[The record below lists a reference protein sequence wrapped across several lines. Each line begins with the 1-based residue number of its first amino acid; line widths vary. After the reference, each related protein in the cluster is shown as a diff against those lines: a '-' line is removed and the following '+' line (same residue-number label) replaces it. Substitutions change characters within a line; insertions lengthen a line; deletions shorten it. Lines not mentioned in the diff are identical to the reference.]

1 MRKDLIILD
10 TTLRDGEQTPGVLM
24 TPNEK
29 IAIARKLELMNVNII
44 EAGFAAS
51 STADFIS
58 INNISAAVKNCTIC
72 SLARASKSDIELAA
86 EALKPASRSRIHTFI
101 ATSDIHIRNK
111 LRSSPEHVYE
121 TAKAAVRFAR
131 RFTDDVEFSPE
142 DCSRSNIDFLSS
154 LLECV
159 ITEGANTINITDT
172 VGFETPGSFGSLVK
186 RIKENIPNSDKAVFS
201 VHCHND
207 LGLAVANTLSGIKQG
222 GANQVECTVNGIGE
236 RSGNASLEE
245 VVMALNTKHQFFGIC
260 SQVDTKQ
267 LLSLSALVSKCT
279 GLSIQST
286 KPIVGQNAFAHAS
299 GIHQDGILKCRET
312 YEIMNAKDIGWK
324 KNSIVLGK
332 LSGSNAFKYKL
343 KELNVRLN
351 KNRLICLFHSF
362 KHLASI
368 HKKISS
374 SDITT
379 LALTSTDHT
388 ISNNPIK
395 LAHLYFC
402 YSINHGTYSRTTYA
416 LPNGRFLSSES
427 FNQCSL
433 RSIAACINNIHSLDV
448 QLKTYN
454 CLLKEHTYITNL
466 VIKKTRLEQ
475 TEHSIKAKD
484 IIQAFT
490 AAYSS
495 TLDNCINR
503 YG

>member
-1 MRKDLIILD
+1 MGKSLIILD
-10 TTLRDGEQTPGVLM
+10 TTLRDGEQAPGVLM
-24 TPNEK
+24 SPNEK

-51 STADFIS
+51 SAADFKS
-58 INNISAAVKNCTIC
+58 INSISSVVKDCTIC
-72 SLARASKSDIELAA
+72 SLARANRSDIELAS

-101 ATSDIHIRNK
+101 ATSEIHIRNK
-111 LRSSPEHVYE
+111 LRTSPEQVYE

-131 RFTDDVEFSPE
+131 KFTDDVEFSPE

-186 RIKENIPNSDKAVFS
+186 RIKENIPNSDKVVFS

-222 GANQVECTVNGIGE
+222 GARQVECTVNGIGE
-236 RSGNASLEE
+236 RSGNAPLEE
-245 VVMALNTKHQFFGIC
+245 VVMALNTKHHLFDIC

-267 LLSLSALVSKCT
+267 LLSLSALVSKCS
-279 GLSIQST
+279 GLTIHPT

-324 KNSIVLGK
+324 KNNIVLGK
-332 LSGSNAFKYKL
+332 LSGSSAFKYKL

-351 KNRLICLFHSF
+351 KARVIDLFHSF

-368 HKKISS
+368 HNITN
-374 SDITT
+374 SDINALT
-379 LALTSTDHT
+379 LTSTDHSIANKP
-388 ISNNPIK
+388 IS
-395 LAHLYFC
+395 LAQFYFC
-402 YSINHGTYSRTTYA
+402 YSFNHGSYSRTTFI
-416 LPNGRFLSSES
+416 LPNGSSLSNES
-427 FNQCSL
+427 FNQSSL
-433 RSIAACINNIHSLDV
+433 TSIAACINSFHSLEA
-448 QLKTYN
+448 QLKTYS
-454 CLLKEHTYITNL
+454 CLLKEQTYITNL
-466 VIKKTRLEQ
+466 VIKKNRLEQ
-475 TEHSIKAKD
+475 TEHSIKTKD

-490 AAYSS
+490 TAYSS
-495 TLDNCINR
+495 SLINSINR